1 MLSCRPKCIQRHYCF
16 MAGNISLRKFLSS
29 IDVINDVFQYL
40 KNEKIKIKVEWQ
52 KKIQENNY
60 SIN

>member
-1 MLSCRPKCIQRHYCF
+1 

-52 KKIQENNY
+52 KKIQEN
-60 SIN
+60 I